1 MTKNRLK
8 LGLGVLTVLATPI
21 AVNTVASSDALAA
34 QGWVKTGNAWYFYKQ
49 NGTLTRKRLGR
60 KLLAR
65 CRWENGNKCMGR

>member
-49 NGTLTRKRLGR
+49 NGT
-60 KLLAR
+60 
-65 CRWENGNKCMGR
+65 